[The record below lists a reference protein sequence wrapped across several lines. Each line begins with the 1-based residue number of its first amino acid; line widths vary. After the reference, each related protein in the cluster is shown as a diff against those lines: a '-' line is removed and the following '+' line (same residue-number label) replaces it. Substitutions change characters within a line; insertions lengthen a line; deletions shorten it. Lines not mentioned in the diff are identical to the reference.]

1 MKQLSTESIPG
12 KGYCLL
18 SFRNALVFEPYE
30 CRDGLLFFNGRDR
43 LEWEQP
49 YECRFFDR
57 DRDCHMVFREAR
69 GDFCERIYTQEEE
82 KSMDPDLLYTEKVL
96 LREEYA
102 GLAGYPSRLVIVNR
116 YRYSQS
122 DTLILKNYRISYE

>member
-30 CRDGLLFFNGRDR
+30 CRDGLLFFNGR
-43 LEWEQP
+43 
-49 YECRFFDR
+49 FFDR

-69 GDFCERIYTQEEE
+69 GDCCERIYTQEEE

-102 GLAGYPSRLVIVNR
+102 GRAGYPSRLVIVNR

>member
-30 CRDGLLFFNGRDR
+30 CRDGLLFFNGRER

-49 YECRFFDR
+49 YECHFFDR
-57 DRDCHMVFREAR
+57 ERDCHMVFREAR
-69 GDFCERIYTQEEE
+69 GDFCKRVYTQ
-82 KSMDPDLLYTEKVL
+82 
-96 LREEYA
+96 
-102 GLAGYPSRLVIVNR
+102 GYPSRLVIINR